1 MVATTATEDRHKKHE
16 IFVIVNNTRVG
27 PFDTDEVTGAQIKQK
42 GGFALN
48 TELFRITEK
57 GLVPV
62 GNDEKIRI
70 RENERFEDL
79 PPSPAS

>member
-1 MVATTATEDRHKKHE
+1 MVATPASAAPQKTKG
-16 IFVIVNNTRVG
+16 IFIIVNNAKVG
-27 PFDTDEVTGAQIKQK
+27 PFPTDEVTGAQIKER
-42 GGFALN
+42 GEFALN

-62 GNDEKIRI
+62 RNDERIRI